1 MRRPP
6 SVLLT
11 KLIGDNANQ
20 TRSLA
25 EELEHQAMCILA
37 RFEYE
42 VSRNRKIVFEVNPS
56 CPQDVLTDRW
66 PESIGDQ
73 KLMIDD
79 LGDLI
84 GKVGRLRSGKLDL
97 AQMTAILEDL
107 FGQRPV
113 RKAVEDYL
121 ASMAPSR
128 AGRVV
133 TQSGRVLARAA
144 GIVTPS
150 SANAIRPHKF
160 FGDP

>member
-1 MRRPP
+1 
-6 SVLLT
+6 
-11 KLIGDNANQ
+11 
-20 TRSLA
+20 
-25 EELEHQAMCILA
+25 MCMLS

-42 VSRNRKIVFEVNPS
+42 VSRNRKIVEVNPS

-66 PESIGDQ
+66 PESMDDQ

-79 LGDLI
+79 LRDFI
-84 GKVGRLRSGKLDL
+84 AKVGRLRSGKLDL
-97 AQMTAILEDL
+97 AQMTAILEGL
-107 FGQRPV
+107 FGRRPV

-128 AGRVV
+128 TGRVV
-133 TQSGRVLARAA
+133 TPSGRVLAPAV
-144 GIVTPS
+144 GIATPS